1 MDLQYQVVYSKRKT
15 LGITVARDCSITV
28 RAPFGLDKEKIRAL
42 LESKK
47 SWLYEKT
54 HHLQKNSDKHQ
65 LLKKELVSGES
76 MPYLGKHYRLQV
88 LNADVEQIVFKQKFV
103 ICKTNQTQMDSLFK
117 NWYFDKAKQK
127 ITQRVTIYAKKLGLQ
142 YNAVKITNAKRHWG
156 ACTAKRNLIFN
167 WKLIKAP
174 LSVIDYIVVHE
185 LAHLIEANHSSHF
198 WRIVKTNYPDYQ
210 KAKDWLK
217 QNGEFL

>member
-1 MDLQYQVVYSKRKT
+1 MDLQYQIVYSKRKT
-15 LGITVARDCSITV
+15 LGITIARDCSVTV
-28 RAPFGLDKEKIRAL
+28 RAPFGLDKEKIRSL

-47 SWLYEKT
+47 SWILEKT
-54 HHLQKNSDKHQ
+54 HLLQKNSDKCQ
-65 LLKKELVSGES
+65 PPKKELVSGES

-88 LNADVEQIVFKQKFV
+88 LNADTEQIMFKQKFV
-103 ICKTNQTQMDSLFK
+103 VYKTRQTLMDSLFK
-117 NWYFDKAKQK
+117 NWYFEKAKQK
-127 ITQRVTIYAKKLGLQ
+127 ITQRVAIYAKKLGLE

-156 ACTAKRNLIFN
+156 ACTSKRNLIFN

-185 LAHLIEANHSSHF
+185 LAHLIEANHSSRF
-198 WRIVKTNYPDYQ
+198 WRIVKTNCPDYQ